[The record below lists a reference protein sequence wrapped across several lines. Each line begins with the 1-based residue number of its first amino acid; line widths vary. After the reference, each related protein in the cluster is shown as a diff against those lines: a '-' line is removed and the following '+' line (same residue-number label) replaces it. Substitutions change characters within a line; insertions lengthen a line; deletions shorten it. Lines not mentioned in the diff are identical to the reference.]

1 MLLEVEYALWGLH
14 PKGYHLAS
22 VLLHVTNSLL
32 LFSVIIAVLQ
42 RVRPLQSTSLPTS
55 ELVGAAA
62 ATTLFAIHPLR
73 VEVVAWASCQPYLPC
88 ATFYLLAVLAYLRA
102 FPTDGR
108 YRPKWF
114 WASFAAGTAAVLSK
128 AVGVSLPFVL
138 VVLDIYPLRRPARGP
153 LASRLRSFASFIG
166 EKWPHFMMSAVL
178 MAVATIVKP
187 HVPVH
192 LAPTV
197 VTKQVAQAAHA
208 IWFYLAK
215 AVAPTGLSTYYGI
228 SSIDPSLRT
237 WAFMTAAVATVLLSL
252 ALFLTRRRFPSV
264 LAAWTIYLI
273 ILAPNLGIVRIGNQ
287 VAADRYSYVAQ
298 MSLIVLLAG
307 GMARILEW
315 LDRQAWAGL
324 WRLIL
329 ALAMTALI
337 VVLTRTTWAQGR
349 TWSSSEALWR
359 NALEHGGAREAE
371 VHNFLGLAIIGKGRS
386 IEAEQHWH
394 EAIRLN
400 PRYADP
406 VHNIGTVLARQG
418 RFEEAAEKFREALA
432 LNPHHV
438 DAKVNLG
445 AILSAQGDVM
455 GGLREFVDAAAIDPE
470 STAPRRIENV
480 LLAGKIHDGNVA
492 SLAWTV
498 VEHPENREAVE
509 RLSVALGSAGEREAD
524 PQAPVGR

>member
-1 MLLEVEYALWGLH
+1 
-14 PKGYHLAS
+14 
-22 VLLHVTNSLL
+22 
-32 LFSVIIAVLQ
+32 
-42 RVRPLQSTSLPTS
+42 
-55 ELVGAAA
+55 
-62 ATTLFAIHPLR
+62 
-73 VEVVAWASCQPYLPC
+73 
-88 ATFYLLAVLAYLRA
+88 
-102 FPTDGR
+102 
-108 YRPKWF
+108 
-114 WASFAAGTAAVLSK
+114 
-128 AVGVSLPFVL
+128 
-138 VVLDIYPLRRPARGP
+138 
-153 LASRLRSFASFIG
+153 
-166 EKWPHFMMSAVL
+166 
-178 MAVATIVKP
+178 
-187 HVPVH
+187 
-192 LAPTV
+192 
-197 VTKQVAQAAHA
+197 
-208 IWFYLAK
+208 
-215 AVAPTGLSTYYGI
+215 
-228 SSIDPSLRT
+228 
-237 WAFMTAAVATVLLSL
+237 
-252 ALFLTRRRFPSV
+252 
-264 LAAWTIYLI
+264 
-273 ILAPNLGIVRIGNQ
+273 
-287 VAADRYSYVAQ
+287 
-298 MSLIVLLAG
+298 
-307 GMARILEW
+307 
-315 LDRQAWAGL
+315 
-324 WRLIL
+324 
-329 ALAMTALI
+329 
-337 VVLTRTTWAQGR
+337 
-349 TWSSSEALWR
+349 
-359 NALEHGGAREAE
+359 LEHGGAREAE